1 MMVNIK
7 KDFQTSLF
15 LNQEISL
22 KVDIIVS
29 TAKDKTPN
37 FFLVGPCYKQVQICP
52 SILVLVGVMIMV
64 RLGKNVP

>member
-1 MMVNIK
+1 MMVNLR
-7 KDFQTSLF
+7 KDFQTSPF

-29 TAKDKTPN
+29 TAKDKTPK
-37 FFLVGPCYKQVQICP
+37 FFLVGPCYKQVQICQ